1 MTSITHILVAS
12 DLTER
17 SRPALHRALQL
28 KQQLGAEMTLLHVIE
43 PGLPAAVTERR
54 RQEALSVLGEE
65 INAAFQGELRRFSLD
80 VLVGERLGTIIE
92 HAAARGADLIIL
104 GDTTKRRWEDL
115 FVGTTTERVVR
126 HSSQPVLVVSGPGS
140 APYKRMLAAWDL
152 SPAARLALE
161 AALSIA
167 SEAQCRIVHA
177 WQLPLIA
184 EFAGKKAGERAVAEE
199 GDHVRTLLEHEIDN
213 ANSRTPLLIKPEI
226 RIVEGSPYFVVRDE
240 LKEYRPDLLAMGT
253 HARNS
258 FGTAL
263 VGSLVR
269 DLLTEASCDVLVAR
283 P

>member
-1 MTSITHILVAS
+1 MSLRHGSKSEWKGSEAVFFGAAQGMASITHIMVAS

-54 RQEALSVLGEE
+54 RQEALSVLREE
-65 INAAFQGELRRFSLD
+65 INAAFPGELRRFSLD

-140 APYKRMLAAWDL
+140 APYKRVLVAWDL
-152 SPAARLALE
+152 SPGARLALE

-199 GDHVRTLLEHEIDN
+199 GDHIRTLLNGEIDK
-213 ANSRTPLLIKPEI
+213 AKTQTALQVAPEI
-226 RIVEGSPYFVVRDE
+226 RIVEGSPIS
-240 LKEYRPDLLAMGT
+240 L
-253 HARNS
+253 
-258 FGTAL
+258 FGM
-263 VGSLVR
+263 S
-269 DLLTEASCDVLVAR
+269 
-283 P
+283 